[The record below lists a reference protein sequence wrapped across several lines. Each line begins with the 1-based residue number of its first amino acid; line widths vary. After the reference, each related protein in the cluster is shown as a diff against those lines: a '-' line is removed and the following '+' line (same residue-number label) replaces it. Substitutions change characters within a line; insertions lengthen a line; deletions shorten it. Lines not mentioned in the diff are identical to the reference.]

1 MVRYVLDTDQI
12 SLFLTG
18 HPRVCE
24 RVGQNFFEI
33 AVTIVS
39 VQELFNGWMG
49 RLNRLEGEAEKI
61 QVYKQLASLTEFFRL
76 VKILNYDGA
85 ASGVYGRLILESP
98 ELGKRRLDKDVRIA
112 AIALSQGAVMV
123 TRNSRD
129 FGLVPGLVVENW
141 TD

>member
-1 MVRYVLDTDQI
+1 MVRYVLDTDQV

-24 RVGQNFFEI
+24 RVGQNLFEI

-49 RLNRLEGEAEKI
+49 RLNRLEAEAEKI
-61 QVYKQLASLTEFFRL
+61 QVYRQLSAMTEFFRL
-76 VKILNYDGA
+76 VKILNYDGG
-85 ASGVYGRLILESP
+85 ASSVYSRLILESP

-112 AIALSQGAVMV
+112 AIALSQDAVVV

-129 FGLVPGLVVENW
+129 FGLVPGLVIENW